1 MCFIIQVMR
10 MASGRGQSHFNVTD
24 FLEPF
29 MQNLEMVHYPLNHNT
44 SNAYYE
50 EEEAR
55 DRTSYL
61 PICSYSNGKG
71 KQKPECKLFEPVI
84 TGSKI

>member
-1 MCFIIQVMR
+1 

-24 FLEPF
+24 FFIPF
-29 MQNLEMVHYPLNHNT
+29 LKNLELVRYPLDLNT
-44 SNAYYE
+44 TNTYYKE
-50 EEEAR
+50 KLAR
-55 DRTSYL
+55 DMVSYL

>member
-1 MCFIIQVMR
+1 MR

-24 FLEPF
+24 FLQPF
-29 MQNLEMVHYPLNHNT
+29 LDNLELNHYPLNLNT
-44 SNAYYE
+44 TNTYYVE
-50 EEEAR
+50 KLAR
-55 DRTSYL
+55 DMVSYL

-71 KQKPECKLFEPVI
+71 KQNPECKLFEPVI